1 MVRAT
6 ARKTSGDGAEDD
18 SLIQLLT
25 PDGERREH
33 PEYPLEVTDD
43 EARSLYR
50 DMSLIRRV
58 DVEATSLQ
66 RQGQLALWA
75 PLRGQEAAQI
85 GAGRA
90 LAKDDFCF
98 PGYREHGIAYCRGIP
113 PTAAARSF
121 RQVSNGGWDPYEFNY
136 AEPSIVIGNNAL
148 NAVGYAMGVQF
159 DGAETAVMACIG
171 DGAMSQ
177 GDIAESFV
185 WASVFQAPVVFLL
198 QNNHW
203 AISEP
208 TERQSRIPLYR
219 RSEGFGFPGVR
230 VDGNDVF
237 AMLAVTRAA
246 LARAR
251 EGSGPTLLE
260 AFTYRMGA
268 HTTSDDPTRYRLDA
282 ELEEWGRKDPI
293 DRLRAYLVGRDAA
306 DDVWLKTVEE
316 DADALGREVRDAVVS
331 MTGPTPL
338 SIFDHVYAEPHPLV
352 DEERAEMLALLGAED
367 AGRLK

>member
-1 MVRAT
+1 M
-6 ARKTSGDGAEDD
+6 
-18 SLIQLLT
+18 
-25 PDGERREH
+25 
-33 PEYPLEVTDD
+33 
-43 EARSLYR
+43 
-50 DMSLIRRV
+50 
-58 DVEATSLQ
+58 
-66 RQGQLALWA
+66 
-75 PLRGQEAAQI
+75 
-85 GAGRA
+85 
-90 LAKDDFCF
+90 
-98 PGYREHGIAYCRGIP
+98 
-113 PTAAARSF
+113 
-121 RQVSNGGWDPYEFNY
+121 
-136 AEPSIVIGNNAL
+136 
-148 NAVGYAMGVQF
+148 
-159 DGAETAVMACIG
+159 
-171 DGAMSQ
+171 
-177 GDIAESFV
+177 
-185 WASVFQAPVVFLL
+185 FQAPIVFLL

-208 TERQSRIPLYR
+208 TERQSRIPLYK

-293 DRLRAYLVGRDAA
+293 DRLRAYLTGRDAA

-367 AGRLK
+367 AGSLK